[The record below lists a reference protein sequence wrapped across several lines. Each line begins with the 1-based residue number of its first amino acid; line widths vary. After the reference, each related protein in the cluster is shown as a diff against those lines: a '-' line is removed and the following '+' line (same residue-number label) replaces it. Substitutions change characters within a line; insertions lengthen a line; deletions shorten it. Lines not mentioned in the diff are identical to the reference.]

1 MPALDLAAL
10 RKQIQARKALGVY
23 LFYGSDVRLIEQM
36 VDAVEALIDPADRPF
51 AAERIYAG
59 EAGGSAVDITA
70 SANVF
75 PMLGDRRIVIVL
87 RAERFLKPARAG
99 FRNRSARSTMT
110 IRRSPSI
117 GKTFADAV
125 MSTADPPASP
135 A

>member
-1 MPALDLAAL
+1 MPALDIAAL

-87 RAERFLKPARAG
+87 RAERLLKPKRASKAVEDEG
-99 FRNRSARSTMT
+99 DEGGYSFRVHPGRHRHWIT
-110 IRRSPSI
+110 ISPS
-117 GKTFADAV
+117 V
-125 MSTADPPASP
+125 
-135 A
+135 